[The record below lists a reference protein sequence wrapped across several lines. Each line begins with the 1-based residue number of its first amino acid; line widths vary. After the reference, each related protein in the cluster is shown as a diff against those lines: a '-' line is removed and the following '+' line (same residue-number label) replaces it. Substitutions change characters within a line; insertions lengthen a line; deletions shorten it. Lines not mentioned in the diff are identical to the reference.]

1 MQRSRCRYG
10 RKQKPQKKTE
20 DQTVSLPA
28 SSLVSSDALRDLHV
42 SAVEMVGSYDCMVRI
57 PFEELRACI
66 EAILLTLG
74 LDKRATLA
82 ARLIAETDRDGVR
95 THGVARL
102 PRFAE
107 MIRAGRIDPRAEPQ
121 HVAGFGALER
131 WAGHRG
137 PGNLAAHKAMTRAT
151 ELAREHGIGAVALA
165 DTTHWMRG
173 GSYGWQ
179 AAEAGCAALCWTNTL
194 PNLPPWGATTPAVG
208 NNPLVL
214 AVPRHD
220 AAGRSA
226 PIVLDIAM
234 SQFSYGTLSAYRERG
249 ELLPFPGGFDE
260 QGELTRDPAAIELTQ
275 RALPIGLWKG
285 SGLAFVLDVLAA
297 MLSNGRATHEIPSDP
312 LQEVGQSQIFIAVA
326 PSALSSIEE
335 LDRIAAGAIDFLH
348 EATPIEPG
356 RTARYPGEGTLRIR
370 EESMRLGVAVDDVAW
385 NALLALE
392 KP

>member
-1 MQRSRCRYG
+1 MRASNEPQRNTAAAASA
-10 RKQKPQKKTE
+10 
-20 DQTVSLPA
+20 SLT
-28 SSLVSSDALRDLHV
+28 SSDASCGGRVFATGAV
-42 SAVEMVGSYDCMVRI
+42 SSNVCMIRVS
-57 PFEELRACI
+57 FGELRGRI
-66 EAILLTLG
+66 ERVLLKLG
-74 LDKRATLA
+74 LGHRSRLA
-82 ARLIAETDRDGVR
+82 AQLIAETDRDGVR
-95 THGVARL
+95 THGIARV

-107 MIRAGRIDPRAEPQ
+107 MVRLGRIDPRAEPKR
-121 HVAGFGALER
+121 VSNFGALER
-131 WAGHRG
+131 WTGHRG
-137 PGNLAAHKAMTRAT
+137 PGNLAAHAAMARAMA
-151 ELAREHGIGAVALA
+151 LARENGLGAVALA

-179 AAEAGCAALCWTNTL
+179 AAEAGFAAMCWTNTL

-208 NNPLVL
+208 NNPLVI

-260 QGELTRDPAAIELTQ
+260 RGDLTRDPAAIERTQ

-297 MLSNGRATHEIPSDP
+297 MLADGRATYEFPSDP
-312 LQEVGQSQIFIAVA
+312 LQEVGQSQIFLALA
-326 PSALSSIEE
+326 PSALTSMEE

-348 EATPIEPG
+348 TATPIEPG
-356 RTARYPGEGTLRIR
+356 HTARYPGEGTLRIR
-370 EESMRLGVAVDDVAW
+370 EESLRLGVAVEEPAW
-385 NALLALE
+385 KALLQLDA
-392 KP
+392 

>member
-1 MQRSRCRYG
+1 MVRVAF
-10 RKQKPQKKTE
+10 E
-20 DQTVSLPA
+20 
-28 SSLVSSDALRDLHV
+28 DLH
-42 SAVEMVGSYDCMVRI
+42 GRI
-57 PFEELRACI
+57 ERV
-66 EAILLTLG
+66 LLALG
-74 LDKRATLA
+74 LNDRAALA

-107 MIRAGRIDPRAEPQ
+107 MVQAGRINPAAKPES
-121 HVAGFGALER
+121 VASFGALER
-131 WAGHRG
+131 WTGHRG
-137 PGNLAAHKAMTRAT
+137 PGNLAAYAAMNRAI
-151 ELAREHGIGAVALA
+151 ELARTHGVAAVAMA

-179 AAEAGCAALCWTNTL
+179 AADAEFAALCWTNTL

-220 AAGRSA
+220 GAGGSA

-234 SQFSYGTLSAYRERG
+234 SQFSYGTLQAYRERS

-260 QGELTRDPAAIELTQ
+260 RGELTRDPAVIERTQ

-297 MLSNGRATHEIPSDP
+297 MLASGRATHDFAADP
-312 LQEVGQSQIFIAVA
+312 LQEVGQSQIFIALA
-326 PSALSSIEE
+326 PTALSSMEE
-335 LDRIAAGAIDFLH
+335 LNSIAAGAIDALH
-348 EATPIEPG
+348 AASPIEPG
-356 RTARYPGEGTLRIR
+356 HMARYPGEGTLRIR
-370 EESMRLGVAVDDVAW
+370 EESMRLGVAVDDAAW
-385 NALLALE
+385 EGLLRLNRL
-392 KP
+392 